1 MQKTLLTTALLLSHS
16 IWANQLEEIKNRGI
30 LRVATD
36 PNTAPFTYTDQS
48 GQLQGF
54 EVELAK
60 ALSVALFGSEKL
72 ELIKVDINDRS
83 SVLMEGKVDITL
95 AVFTKTKL
103 REKAVDF
110 AEPYIKTTTGVLSSN
125 DKPIKSLDE
134 LKGQTV
140 ITMCGSTGEEFFKKN
155 HPQIKTSCYPD
166 WPEMNQ
172 AFTRGEGVGLVNDN
186 ILLLSAAAKNKKLVV
201 GIEAL
206 GKKDYI
212 APAIKKGEAEWL
224 AWVNEEIK
232 AMKKD
237 GRLETIYQKTLSEI
251 FGDERA
257 KLVLDLGD

>member
-1 MQKTLLTTALLLSHS
+1 MKKTLLAHLLFLSNAIFAH
-16 IWANQLEEIKNRGI
+16 QLDDIKNRGV
-30 LRVATD
+30 LRVAVD
-36 PNTAPFTYTDQS
+36 ANTAPFAYVDEA

-54 EVELAK
+54 EVELGK
-60 ALSVALFGSEKL
+60 ALSVALFGSEKV
-72 ELIKVDINDRS
+72 ELIKVDIADRS
-83 SVLMEGKVDITL
+83 SVVMNDKADITL
-95 AVFTKTKL
+95 AVFTKNKF
-103 REKAVDF
+103 RAKAVDF
-110 AEPYIKTTTGVLSSN
+110 AEPYVKTNTGVLSAG

-134 LKGQTV
+134 LKDKTV
-140 ITMCGSTGEEFFKKN
+140 ITMCSSTGDEFFKKN

-206 GKKDYI
+206 GQTDYI

-237 GRLETIYQKTLSEI
+237 GRLETIYQKTLSET

-257 KLVLDLGD
+257 KLILDLGD